1 VATGPGSGSTEFAEL
16 GLTRRAAL
24 RAGVLAT
31 AALAASTALT
41 PGRADTAEAAVTH
54 SQALSE
60 GTFGLNQGWLFGGV
74 YATGSEAPGY
84 SEAGFSTVALPHTVT
99 SLSWGDWDPST
110 WEKLW
115 IYRKHLSGASL
126 SGGRAF
132 VDFQGVMTSATV
144 YLNGTQIAVHQGGY
158 LPFSIELTSY
168 IVAGDNLLA
177 VKVDGTVQNVPPNN
191 ASSGDGAIDY
201 LEPAGIY
208 REVALRI
215 EPEVFVSDV
224 FAKPVNVLSAPTLD
238 ALVTLDVGA
247 VPSGP
252 VTVTVAVLDGTTTV
266 GSASAQVSPSATGP
280 TQRMVAVGPLS
291 GISLWSPESPKLYG
305 VRVTLVVP
313 GAASSIYTTRAG
325 FRQAVF
331 RDDGFYLNGSRYQIF
346 GVNRHQ
352 MFPYTGM
359 AAPQRV
365 QRRDAEILRN
375 QLNCNMV
382 RCSHYPQSEWFLDAC
397 DELGLMVWEEPPGWA
412 YVNNTASTGPAFKA
426 LVLQNV
432 QDMIVRDRSRP
443 SVIVWATRLNET
455 SSANNEALYV
465 QTNQIAAQYD
475 GTRQT
480 TGAMNNYSLTDWNQ
494 QVFAYDDYTHTTSS
508 SDVTQQNA
516 QLRPPISSSIPY
528 FVSEAVGALDGAPKY
543 RFLDTSP
550 TLALQAKLHA
560 QVHSLAGAGGYA
572 GLLGWCGFDY
582 ASINGA
588 NVNATPASSSPSAR
602 IWHNLKTCGVLDT
615 FRAPKPGATVYQS
628 RLPAGAKPQILPA
641 FFWDFSST
649 NPNGPGNNAII
660 FTNCHSLQ
668 VTVGGGS
675 PVTVT
680 PDATD
685 YPHLAYPPAFVNLS
699 SASGSAKPDLTIV
712 GLSASGQQV
721 AKLSM
726 SCDTTKDTLSLTVD
740 DTQIYADGSDATRF
754 TVRAVDRYG
763 NQRPAPGGQVTL
775 RLSGPG
781 TLVTESVSGS
791 QGMAD
796 FASYGGVGGGFI
808 RSVAGQSGGAT
819 LTASHPSLSPRGVTA
834 RVAAVAGSSPAAP
847 LGAGG
852 SPALNPGRSAQTRRA
867 RQ

>member
-1 VATGPGSGSTEFAEL
+1 VTRDPEIGATELAEL

-24 RAGVLAT
+24 RAGVLGT
-31 AALAASTALT
+31 AALAAGTALAS
-41 PGRADTAEAAVTH
+41 GRADPADAAVTQT
-54 SQALSE
+54 QAPSP
-60 GTFGLNQGWLFGGV
+60 GTYALNQGWLFGGV

-115 IYRKHLSGASL
+115 IYRKHLSVASV

-144 YLNGTQIAVHQGGY
+144 YLNGTEIAVHQGGY
-158 LPFSIELTSY
+158 LPFSIELTPHL
-168 IVAGDNLLA
+168 VVGDNVLA

-208 REVALRI
+208 RDVAVRV
-215 EPEVFVSDV
+215 EPEVFISDV

-238 ALVTLDVGA
+238 ALVTLDAGA

-266 GSASAQVSPSATGP
+266 GTASARVSLSATGP
-280 TQRMVAVGPLS
+280 AQQMVTVGPLS
-291 GISLWSPESPKLYG
+291 GISLWSPENPKLYG
-305 VRVTLVVP
+305 VKVTLTVP
-313 GAASSIYTTRAG
+313 GAASATYTTRAG

-331 RDDGFYLNGSRYQIF
+331 QNDGFYLNGSRYQIF

-443 SVIVWATRLNET
+443 SVVVWATRLNET
-455 SSANNEALYV
+455 SSANNEALYA

-480 TGAMNNYSLTDWNQ
+480 TGAMNNYTLTDWNQ
-494 QVFAYDDYTHTTSS
+494 QVFAYDDYSHTTNT
-508 SDVTQQNA
+508 SDVTQQDA
-516 QLRPPISSSIPY
+516 QLKLPISSSIPY

-543 RFLDTSP
+543 RFLDSSP
-550 TLALQAKLHA
+550 ILALQAKLHA

-582 ASINGA
+582 GSINGA
-588 NVNATPASSSPSAR
+588 NVNTTPASSSPSAR

-615 FRAPKPGATVYQS
+615 FRAPKPGAALYKSQ
-628 RLPAGAKPQILPA
+628 LPSGAVPQILPA
-641 FFWDFSST
+641 FFWDFSSI
-649 NPNGPGNNAII
+649 NPSGPGANAII
-660 FTNCHSLQ
+660 FANCHSLQ
-668 VTVGGGS
+668 VTIGSGS

-680 PDATD
+680 PDAIH
-685 YPHLAYPPAFVNLS
+685 YPHLACPPAFVNLS
-699 SASGSAKPDLTIV
+699 SANGAAAPDLTIV
-712 GLSASGQQV
+712 GLNASGQQV

-740 DTQIYADGSDATRF
+740 DTQIYADGTDATRF

-775 RLSGPG
+775 TLSGPG

-791 QGMAD
+791 HGIAD
-796 FASYGGVGGGFI
+796 FATYGGVGGGFI
-808 RSVAGQSGGAT
+808 RSVAGQSGQAT

-834 RVAAVAGSSPAAP
+834 RVTAVAGSSAAAP

-852 SPALNPGRSAQTRRA
+852 SPSLNAGRSA
-867 RQ
+867 

>member
-1 VATGPGSGSTEFAEL
+1 MAFEPESGPLEFAEL

-24 RAGVLAT
+24 RAGVLGT
-31 AALAASTALT
+31 AALAAGAALR
-41 PGRADTAEAAVTH
+41 PRPDLAQAAVTPNQVP
-54 SQALSE
+54 SQ
-60 GTFGLNQGWLFGGV
+60 GTYGLNQGWLFGGV

-99 SLSWGDWDPST
+99 GLSWGDWNPST

-115 IYRKHLSGASL
+115 IYRKHLSIASL
-126 SGGRAF
+126 TGGRVF

-144 YLNGTQIAVHQGGY
+144 YLNGTQIAIHQGGY
-158 LPFSIELTSY
+158 LPFSIELTPY
-168 IVAGDNLLA
+168 LVTGDNVLA

-215 EPEVFVSDV
+215 EPEVFISDV

-238 ALVTLDVGA
+238 ALVTLDVGTL
-247 VPSGP
+247 PSGP
-252 VTVTVAVLDGTTTV
+252 VTVTVDVLDGTTEV
-266 GSASAQVSPSATGP
+266 GSASAQVSPSASGP
-280 TQRMVAVGPLS
+280 TQQMIAVGPLS
-291 GISLWSPESPKLYG
+291 GISLWSPEGPKLYG
-305 VRVTLVVP
+305 VRVTLDVP
-313 GAASSIYTTRAG
+313 GAAASIYTTRTG

-331 RDDGFYLNGSRYQIF
+331 QNDGFYLNGSRYQIF

-352 MFPYTGM
+352 MFPYIGM

-412 YVNNTASTGPAFKA
+412 YVNNTASSGPAFKT

-432 QDMIVRDRSRP
+432 QDMVVRDRSRP
-443 SVIVWATRLNET
+443 SVIIWATRLNET
-455 SSANNEALYV
+455 SSVNNQALYA
-465 QTNQIAAQYD
+465 QTNQIVAEYD

-480 TGAMNNYSLTDWNQ
+480 TGAMNDYSLTDWNQ
-494 QVFAYDDYTHTTSS
+494 QVFAYDDYTHTTDL
-508 SDVTQQNA
+508 SDVTQQVA
-516 QLRPPISSSIPY
+516 ELRPPISSSIPY
-528 FVSEAVGALDGAPKY
+528 LVSEAVGALDGAPKY

-550 TLALQAKLHA
+550 TLGLQAKLHA
-560 QVHSLAGAGGYA
+560 QVHSLARAGGYA

-582 ASINGA
+582 ASINGI

-615 FRAPKPGATVYQS
+615 FRAPKPGAAVYESQ
-628 RLPAGAKPQILPA
+628 LAPGATPKILPA
-641 FFWDFSST
+641 FFWDLSSI
-649 NPNGPGNNAII
+649 NPNGPGANAII
-660 FTNCHSLQ
+660 FTNCHSLA

-675 PVTVT
+675 PVKVT

-685 YPHLAYPPAFVNLS
+685 YPHLAYPPAFVDLS
-699 SASGSAKPDLTIV
+699 RASGASKPNLTIV
-712 GLSASGQQV
+712 GLNASGQQIT
-721 AKLSM
+721 KLSM
-726 SCDTTKDTLSLTVD
+726 SSDTTKDTLALTVD
-740 DTQIYADGSDATRF
+740 DAQIYADGCDATRF

-791 QGMAD
+791 QGIAD
-796 FASYGGVGGGFI
+796 FATYGGVGGGFI
-808 RSVAGQSGGAT
+808 RSVAGQGGGVT
-819 LTASHPSLSPRGVTA
+819 LTARHPSLSPSGVTA
-834 RVAAVAGSSPAAP
+834 QVSAIAGSSAATP

-852 SPALNPGRSAQTRRA
+852 SPLLNPG
-867 RQ
+867 